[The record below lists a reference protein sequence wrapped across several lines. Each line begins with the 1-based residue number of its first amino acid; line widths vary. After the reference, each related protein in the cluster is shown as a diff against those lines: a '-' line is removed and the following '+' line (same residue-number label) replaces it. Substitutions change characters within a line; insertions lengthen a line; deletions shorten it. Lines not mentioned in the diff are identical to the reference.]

1 MSVIIKNPIIV
12 AGKGGGTELAPLTN
26 PATAAEIKQ
35 GYQAYGD
42 DGKVIVGAY
51 TVSDVHPQLNPVT
64 IAKSGNNLNI
74 TNPSTNGNFV
84 AGYKVL
90 SGGAEVTRVDKTSL
104 LLTTL
109 QAQPY
114 TFTVRAHGVGFLDS
128 PDSNAIDITVYAFV
142 DGLKN
147 VTSDFDFEKTTSGMT
162 FTFTIA
168 AAEGYHLPASISI
181 KCNGE
186 DVDFSYN
193 PYTGEVTTTAPLK
206 TAYSG
211 EVTDGGK
218 LIAPVISMADTD
230 ELEVSD
236 VAFAETYEFYDSDN
250 LVGTKQVPAGGY
262 IGVSA
267 EGIVTPKL
275 MQPLISIEGSDTL
288 KVVDGYLKEGDVFY
302 SEKYDLYSDGEV
314 YKPDIDA
321 TAEQS
326 TLFTYALDP
335 AAQWAKQT
343 DGSYKTNTSSSYA
356 NTYAYMRIGILAPK
370 ATKVKIEYTFYPY
383 TSYVRMFIGK
393 LDTALTKSNSTQ
405 PSSSQYQVAS
415 SGSSSTT
422 SSFTLDV
429 TAGAHFIDVLKQ
441 YATTSTSSSYYN
453 RYCKVKITEVVE
465 TAA

>member
-1 MSVIIKNPIIV
+1 MADAYLVRR
-12 AGKGGGTELAPLTN
+12 GGGGGAELKPLDN
-26 PATAAEIKQ
+26 PATESEIKQ
-35 GYQAYGD
+35 GYQAYD
-42 DGKVIVGAY
+42 DSGKVIVGAY
-51 TVSDVHPQLNPVT
+51 TVSDVHPQLNAVS

-84 AGYKVL
+84 AGYKVM
-90 SGGAEVTRVDKTSL
+90 SNGAEVTRVEKSPL
-104 LLTTL
+104 LITEL

-128 PDSNAIDITVYAFV
+128 ADSNALDITVYAFV

-162 FTFTIA
+162 FAFTIV

-186 DVDFSYN
+186 DVEFSYN

-211 EVTDGGK
+211 TVTDGGK
-218 LIAPVISMADTD
+218 LIAPVIAMTGTD

-236 VAFAETYEFYDSDN
+236 VAFAEVYEFYDGDN
-250 LVGTKQVPAGGY
+250 VVGTKQVPAGGY

-275 MQPLISIEGSDTL
+275 MQPLISLVGDDTL

-370 ATKVKIEYTFYPY
+370 ATKVKVEYTFYPY
-383 TSYVRMFIGK
+383 NSYVRMYISK
-393 LDTALTKSNSTQ
+393 LDQAFTKSNSTT

-415 SGSSSTT
+415 SGTGTT
-422 SSFTLDV
+422 TNSFTIDV
-429 TAGAHFIDVLKQ
+429 PAGAHFIDVIKQ
-441 YATTSTSSSYYN
+441 YATSSTSSTYYN
-453 RYCKVKITEVVE
+453 RYCKVKITE
-465 TAA
+465 TA

>member
-12 AGKGGGTELAPLTN
+12 AGKGGGAELKPLEN

-35 GYQAYGD
+35 GYQAYD
-42 DGKVIVGAY
+42 DSGKVIVGAY
-51 TVSDVHPQLNPVT
+51 TVSDVHPQLNAVS

-84 AGYKVL
+84 AGYKVM
-90 SGGAEVTRVDKTSL
+90 SNGAEVTRVEKSPL
-104 LLTTL
+104 LITEL

-128 PDSNAIDITVYAFV
+128 ADSNALDITVYAFV

-162 FTFTIA
+162 FAFTIV

-186 DVDFSYN
+186 DVEFSYN

-211 EVTDGGK
+211 TVTDGGK
-218 LIAPVISMADTD
+218 LIAPVISMTGTD

-236 VAFAETYEFYDSDN
+236 VAFAEVYEFYDGDN
-250 LVGTKQVPAGGY
+250 VVGTKQVPAGGY

-275 MQPLISIEGSDTL
+275 MQPLISLVGDDTL

-370 ATKVKIEYTFYPY
+370 ATKVKVEYTFYPY
-383 TSYVRMFIGK
+383 NSYVRMYISK
-393 LDTALTKSNSTQ
+393 LDQAFTKSNSTT

-415 SGSSSTT
+415 SGTGTT
-422 SSFTLDV
+422 TNSFTIDV
-429 TAGAHFIDVLKQ
+429 PAGAHFIDVIKQ
-441 YATTSTSSSYYN
+441 YATSSTSSTYYN
-453 RYCKVKITEVVE
+453 RYCKVKITE
-465 TAA
+465 TA

>member
-12 AGKGGGTELAPLTN
+12 AGKGGGAELKPLTN

-90 SGGAEVTRVDKTSL
+90 SNGAEVTRVEKSPL
-104 LLTTL
+104 LLTEL

-128 PDSNAIDITVYAFV
+128 ADSNALDITVYAFV

-147 VTSDFDFEKTTSGMT
+147 VTTDFDFEKTTSGMT

-186 DVDFSYN
+186 DVEFSYN
-193 PYTGEVTTTAPLK
+193 PYTGEVVTIAPLK

-211 EVTDGGK
+211 TVTDGGK
-218 LIAPVISMADTD
+218 LIAPVISISDTD
-230 ELEVSD
+230 KLEVSD
-236 VAFAETYEFYDSDN
+236 VAFAETYEFYDGDS
-250 LVGTKQVPAGGY
+250 VIGTKEVPAGGY

-267 EGIVTPKL
+267 EGVVTPQL
-275 MQPLISIEGSDTL
+275 MQPLISLVGDDTL

-302 SEKYDLYSDGEV
+302 AEDYDLYSDDAL
-314 YKPDIDA
+314 YKADIDA
-321 TAEQS
+321 TADQS
-326 TLFTYALDP
+326 VLFSYALDP

-343 DGSYKTNTSSSYA
+343 DGSYKTNTGSQYA
-356 NTYAYMRIGILAPK
+356 NTFAYMRIGILAPK
-370 ATKVKIEYTFYPY
+370 ATKVKVEYTFYPY
-383 TSYVRMFIGK
+383 NSYVRMYIGK
-393 LDTALTKSNSTQ
+393 LDQAFTKSNSTT
-405 PSSSQYQVAS
+405 PSSTLYQVAS
-415 SGSSSTT
+415 SGTGTT
-422 SSFTLDV
+422 TNSFTIDV
-429 TAGAHFIDVLKQ
+429 PAGAHFIDVIKQ
-441 YATTSTSSSYYN
+441 YATTSTSSTYYN
-453 RYCKVKITEVVE
+453 RYCKVKVTEVTE
-465 TAA
+465 TA

>member
-1 MSVIIKNPIIV
+1 MADAYIV
-12 AGKGGGTELAPLTN
+12 RHGGGGSELKPLTN

-51 TVSDVHPQLNPVT
+51 TVNDVHPQLNPVT

-90 SGGAEVTRVDKTSL
+90 SNGTEVTRVEKSPL
-104 LLTTL
+104 LLTAL

-142 DGLKN
+142 NGMKN

-162 FTFTIA
+162 FKFTIV

-186 DVDFSYN
+186 DVEFSYN

-211 EVTDGGK
+211 TVTDGGK
-218 LIAPVISMADTD
+218 LIAPVISMTGTD

-236 VAFAETYEFYDSDN
+236 VAFAEVYEFYDGDN
-250 LVGTKQVPAGGY
+250 VVGTKQVPAGGY

-275 MQPLISIEGSDTL
+275 MQPLISLVGDDTL

-370 ATKVKIEYTFYPY
+370 ATKVKVEYTFYPY
-383 TSYVRMFIGK
+383 NSYVRMYISK
-393 LDTALTKSNSTQ
+393 LDQAFTKSNSTT

-415 SGSSSTT
+415 SGTGTT
-422 SSFTLDV
+422 TNSFTIDV
-429 TAGAHFIDVLKQ
+429 PAGAHFIDVIKQ
-441 YATTSTSSSYYN
+441 YATSSTSSTYYN
-453 RYCKVKITEVVE
+453 RYCKVKITE
-465 TAA
+465 TA

>member
-1 MSVIIKNPIIV
+1 MADAYIV
-12 AGKGGGTELAPLTN
+12 RHGGGGAELKPLTK
-26 PATAAEIKQ
+26 PATAAEIKA

-51 TVSDVHPQLNPVT
+51 TISDVHPQLNAVT

-90 SGGAEVTRVDKTSL
+90 SGGSEVTRVDKSPL

-147 VTSDFDFEKTTSGMT
+147 VTTDFDFEKTTSGMT
-162 FTFTIA
+162 FSFTIV

-236 VAFAETYEFYDSDN
+236 VAFAETYELYQNEQLAGSYE
-250 LVGTKQVPAGGY
+250 VPAGGY
-262 IGVSA
+262 IGVAA
-267 EGIVTPKL
+267 EGVVTPQL
-275 MQPLISIEGSDTL
+275 MQPLAILDDDTL
-288 KVVDGYLKEGDVFY
+288 EIVDGYLKEGDVFY
-302 SEKYDLYSDGEV
+302 SETYDLYKGEDV
-314 YKPDIDA
+314 FKADIDA
-321 TAEQS
+321 TTEQE
-326 TLFTYALDP
+326 TLFSYKLDP
-335 AAQWAKQT
+335 ETQWQKNS
-343 DGSYKTNTSSSYA
+343 DGSLQTKQSSGYA
-356 NTYAYMRIGILAPK
+356 NTYAHMRIGILAPK
-370 ATKVKIEYTFYPY
+370 ATKVKVEYTFYPY
-383 TSYVRMFIGK
+383 NSYVRMYIGK
-393 LDTALTKSNSTQ
+393 LNKSLEKSVTKAPASADCQ
-405 PSSSQYQVAS
+405 AVAS
-415 SGSSSTT
+415 GTGTT
-422 SSFTLDV
+422 TNSFTIDV
-429 TAGAHFIDVLKQ
+429 PKGASFIDVLKQ
-441 YATTSTSSSYYN
+441 YNTTSTSSTYYS

-465 TAA
+465 ETA

>member
-1 MSVIIKNPIIV
+1 MADAYIV
-12 AGKGGGTELAPLTN
+12 RHGGGGSALKTLTN

-51 TVSDVHPQLNPVT
+51 TVNDVHPQLNPVS

-90 SGGAEVTRVDKTSL
+90 SNGTEVTRVEKSPL
-104 LLTTL
+104 LLTAL

-142 DGLKN
+142 NGMKN

-162 FTFTIA
+162 FAFTIV

-186 DVDFSYN
+186 DVEYSYN

-236 VAFAETYEFYDSDN
+236 VAFAQTYEFYDSDN

-275 MQPLISIEGSDTL
+275 MQPLISLVGDDTL

-326 TLFTYALDP
+326 TLFTYTLDP

-370 ATKVKIEYTFYPY
+370 ATKVKVEYTFYPY
-383 TSYVRMFIGK
+383 NSYVRMYISK
-393 LDTALTKSNSTQ
+393 LDQAFTKSNSTT
-405 PSSSQYQVAS
+405 PTSSQYQVAS
-415 SGSSSTT
+415 SGTGTT
-422 SSFTLDV
+422 TNSFTIDV
-429 TAGAHFIDVLKQ
+429 PAGAHFIDVIKQ
-441 YATTSTSSSYYN
+441 YATSSTSSTYYN
-453 RYCKVKITEVVE
+453 RYCKVKITEVTE
-465 TAA
+465 TA

>member
-1 MSVIIKNPIIV
+1 MADAYLVRR
-12 AGKGGGTELAPLTN
+12 GGGGGAELKPLDN
-26 PATAAEIKQ
+26 PATESEIKQ
-35 GYQAYGD
+35 GYQAYD
-42 DGKVIVGAY
+42 DSGKVIVGAY
-51 TVSDVHPQLNPVT
+51 TVSDVHPQLNAVS

-84 AGYKVL
+84 AGYKVM
-90 SGGAEVTRVDKTSL
+90 SNGAEVTRVEKSPL
-104 LLTTL
+104 LITEL

-128 PDSNAIDITVYAFV
+128 ADSNALDITVYAFV

-162 FTFTIA
+162 FAFTIV

-186 DVDFSYN
+186 DVEFSYN

-211 EVTDGGK
+211 TVTDGGK
-218 LIAPVISMADTD
+218 LIAPVISMTGTD

-236 VAFAETYEFYDSDN
+236 VAFAEVYEFYDGDN
-250 LVGTKQVPAGGY
+250 VVGTKQVPAGGY

-275 MQPLISIEGSDTL
+275 MQPLISLVGDDTL

-326 TLFTYALDP
+326 ILFTYTLDP

-356 NTYAYMRIGILAPK
+356 NTYAYMRIGILSPK
-370 ATKVKIEYTFYPY
+370 ATKVKVEYTFYPY
-383 TSYVRMFIGK
+383 NSYVRMYIGK
-393 LDTALTKSNSTQ
+393 LDQAFTKSNSTT
-405 PSSSQYQVAS
+405 PTSSQYQVAS
-415 SGSSSTT
+415 SGTGTT
-422 SSFTLDV
+422 TNSFTVDV
-429 TAGAHFIDVLKQ
+429 PAGAHFIDVIKQ
-441 YATTSTSSSYYN
+441 YATSSTSSTYYN
-453 RYCKVKITEVVE
+453 RYCKVKITEVTE
-465 TAA
+465 TA

>member
-12 AGKGGGTELAPLTN
+12 AGKGGGTELAPLTK
-26 PATAAEIKQ
+26 PATAAEIKA

-84 AGYKVL
+84 AGYKVM
-90 SGGAEVTRVDKTSL
+90 SGGSEVTRVDKSPL

-147 VTSDFDFEKTTSGMT
+147 VTTDFDFEKTTSGMT
-162 FTFTIA
+162 FSFTIV

-236 VAFAETYEFYDSDN
+236 VAFAETYELYQN
-250 LVGTKQVPAGGY
+250 EQLAGTYEVPAGGY
-262 IGVSA
+262 IGVAA
-267 EGIVTPKL
+267 EGVVTPQL
-275 MQPLISIEGSDTL
+275 MQPLAILDNDTL
-288 KVVDGYLKEGDVFY
+288 EIVDGYLKEGDVFY
-302 SEKYDLYSDGEV
+302 SETYDLYKDEDVFQTG
-314 YKPDIDA
+314 IDA
-321 TAEQS
+321 TAEQA
-326 TLFTYALDP
+326 TLF
-335 AAQWAKQT
+335 
-343 DGSYKTNTSSSYA
+343 SYKTEPDAQWQKNSDGSMQTKQSSVYA
-356 NTYAYMRIGILAPK
+356 NTYAHMRIGILAPK
-370 ATKVKIEYTFYPY
+370 ATKVKVEYTFYPY
-383 TSYVRMFIGK
+383 NSYVRMYIGK
-393 LDTALTKSNSTQ
+393 LNKSLEKSVTKVPASADCQ
-405 PSSSQYQVAS
+405 AVAS
-415 SGSSSTT
+415 GTGTT
-422 SSFTLDV
+422 TNSFTVDV
-429 TAGAHFIDVLKQ
+429 PKGASFIDVLKQ
-441 YATTSTSSSYYN
+441 YNTTSTSSTYYN

-465 TAA
+465 ETA

>member
-1 MSVIIKNPIIV
+1 MADAYIV
-12 AGKGGGTELAPLTN
+12 RHGGGGSALKTLTN

-51 TVSDVHPQLNPVT
+51 TVNDVHPQLNPVS

-74 TNPSTNGNFV
+74 ANPSTNGNFV

-90 SGGAEVTRVDKTSL
+90 SNGTEVTRVEKSPL
-104 LLTTL
+104 LLTAL

-142 DGLKN
+142 NGMKN

-162 FTFTIA
+162 FAFTIV

-186 DVDFSYN
+186 DVEYSYN

-236 VAFAETYEFYDSDN
+236 VAFAEAYEFYDGDN
-250 LVGTKQVPAGGY
+250 VVGTKQVPAGGY

-267 EGIVTPKL
+267 EGVVTPKL

-288 KVVDGYLKEGDVFY
+288 KVVDGFLKEGDVFY

-326 TLFTYALDP
+326 TLFTYTLDP

-370 ATKVKIEYTFYPY
+370 ATKVKVEYTFYPY
-383 TSYVRMFIGK
+383 NSYVRMYISK
-393 LDTALTKSNSTQ
+393 LDQAFTKSNSTT
-405 PSSSQYQVAS
+405 PTSSQYQVAS
-415 SGSSSTT
+415 SGTGTT
-422 SSFTLDV
+422 TNSFTIDV
-429 TAGAHFIDVLKQ
+429 PAGAHFIDVIKQ
-441 YATTSTSSSYYN
+441 YATSSTSSTYYN
-453 RYCKVKITEVVE
+453 RYCKVKITEVTE
-465 TAA
+465 TA